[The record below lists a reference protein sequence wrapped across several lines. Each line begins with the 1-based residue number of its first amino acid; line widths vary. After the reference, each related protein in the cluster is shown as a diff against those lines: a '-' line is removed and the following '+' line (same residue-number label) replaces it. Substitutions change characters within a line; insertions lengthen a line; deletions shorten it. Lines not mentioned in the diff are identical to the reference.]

1 MNKEILQFLT
11 GMTEEQI
18 INSAKSIGLDT
29 SEEEAFKDGIDFLD
43 KYLEL
48 EDNNSQQRVILKLL
62 SYGILKNKG
71 GK

>member
-18 INSAKSIGLDT
+18 ISSAKSIGLDT